1 MKTRSIQIDK
11 DLHTSYK
18 EYCKN
23 NGYSMQGL
31 VEILIKSKIDDNKEK
46 NKGEGL

>member
-31 VEILIKSKIDDNKEK
+31 VEVLIKSKLDDSKKEYT
-46 NKGEGL
+46 G